1 MKKTILLG
9 IVASLAFIQCETKTD
24 KFAIGDGSVGPVNN
38 ETTVKQLDSI
48 FANDSIV
55 ALTPIKDAI
64 GTQGEVE
71 LFEKGGK
78 KLLLLSPDD
87 ENNPEATI
95 TNIRVFDERFKTN
108 KGLNI
113 KSTYKDIKDNYEIA
127 GIQTSF
133 DAVVLFL
140 KDSDVYITID
150 KKELPENLRYDPSLT
165 IEASQI
171 PDAAK
176 FKYFMV
182 GWDESEE

>member
-1 MKKTILLG
+1 MKKTIILG
-9 IVASLAFIQCETKTD
+9 VLVSLAFIQCDSKAD
-24 KFAIGDGSVGPVNN
+24 KFAIGEGSLGAVTS

-48 FANDSIV
+48 FTNDSIV

-71 LFEKGGK
+71 LYEKGGK

-95 TNIRVFDERFKTN
+95 TNIRIFDERFKTD
-108 KGLNI
+108 KGLSI
-113 KSTYKDIKDNYEIA
+113 KSTFKDVKDNYEIA

-165 IEASQI
+165 IETSQI
-171 PDAAK
+171 PDSAK
-176 FKYFMV
+176 FKYFMI
-182 GWDESEE
+182 GWDGNEE